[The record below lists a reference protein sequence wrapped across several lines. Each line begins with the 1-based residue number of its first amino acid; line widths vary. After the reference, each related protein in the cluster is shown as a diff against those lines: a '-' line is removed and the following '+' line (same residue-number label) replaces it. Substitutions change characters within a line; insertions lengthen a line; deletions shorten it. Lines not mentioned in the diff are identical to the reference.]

1 MEGYLIMFRI
11 IIFLSLIGEF
21 IFSSWLIIG
30 GISIVYVI
38 FFFCIILEIVL
49 VRMVREELLK
59 EWVVMILVLLF
70 IIFYSGYLVFYENFW
85 LLENII
91 LVVFCGNFKGVL
103 VGYYYDSVMRMWDSF
118 WYFYV
123 VRR

>member
-1 MEGYLIMFRI
+1 MKGYLIMFRI

-21 IFSSWLIIG
+21 IFSNWFIIG

-59 EWVVMILVLLF
+59 E
-70 IIFYSGYLVFYENFW
+70 
-85 LLENII
+85 
-91 LVVFCGNFKGVL
+91 
-103 VGYYYDSVMRMWDSF
+103 
-118 WYFYV
+118 
-123 VRR
+123 